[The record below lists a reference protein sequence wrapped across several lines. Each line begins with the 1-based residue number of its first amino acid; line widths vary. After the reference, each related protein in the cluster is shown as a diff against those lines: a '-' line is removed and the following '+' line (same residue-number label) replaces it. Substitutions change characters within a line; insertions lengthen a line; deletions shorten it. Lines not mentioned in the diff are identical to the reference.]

1 MAEGTPKGA
10 VIPIEAFLLA
20 LTLLI
25 VTARLC
31 VRLVRQRQR
40 LTTCDWL
47 LVASSLDATAL
58 FVTDTLAVRLG
69 ALGPWPTTDAD
80 AISLKKVTFAGN
92 YFYDTGVYLPKLA
105 LCALFFKLIPPTMPF
120 LRRAM
125 FAVSGLTLAFAL
137 TTVFLDT
144 FWCGANPSVNWSLE
158 EGACSTYESK
168 NVFRID
174 WVMNIVSD
182 ILIFCLPFPL
192 LVGLQVSRRY
202 IIGIAATFS
211 AGIVTIA
218 ASVSRFATVEVIHN
232 WPNVY
237 ILSMT
242 EMAAAIIVVSLPALK
257 SLLHSGRRGLSTTPQ
272 YAKGATP
279 RGGYGM
285 NTIITSNHLKLS
297 SGRDPYTGSSTQAA
311 SADDSGSEVEL
322 NNLDRRNVIYKTD
335 HISEWVL
342 IAVAFV
348 FVALRVYTRL
358 VRLREKL
365 TWADWLLVASAINA
379 LGLIICDTLT
389 FQLGVMDNW
398 EPSVALSKIGF
409 ASNYFYDVGMGFPKL
424 SMVAFYWAYFPVE
437 SSPGIRKVLWGITAF
452 VCACYLAIL
461 FDDTFF
467 CGSDVS
473 VQWSQEEG
481 ACSVFYAPEP
491 FILNFTLNLACYLV
505 VYALPLALLIK
516 GTLPASKGVT
526 LTFVLGTLTIF
537 TTIIRFVT
545 LKVGTGQP
553 NLVYP
558 LSIVE
563 MTLAIIVVALPG
575 LKPLFDRSSRR
586 ESSVETVDVNQQAKT
601 YSQ

>member
-1 MAEGTPKGA
+1 MAYK
-10 VIPIEAFLLA
+10 
-20 LTLLI
+20 
-25 VTARLC
+25 
-31 VRLVRQRQR
+31 
-40 LTTCDWL
+40 
-47 LVASSLDATAL
+47 
-58 FVTDTLAVRLG
+58 
-69 ALGPWPTTDAD
+69 
-80 AISLKKVTFAGN
+80 
-92 YFYDTGVYLPKLA
+92 
-105 LCALFFKLIPPTMPF
+105 
-120 LRRAM
+120 
-125 FAVSGLTLAFAL
+125 
-137 TTVFLDT
+137 
-144 FWCGANPSVNWSLE
+144 
-158 EGACSTYESK
+158 
-168 NVFRID
+168 ID
-174 WVMNIVSD
+174 GKDCM
-182 ILIFCLPFPL
+182 
-192 LVGLQVSRRY
+192 
-202 IIGIAATFS
+202 
-211 AGIVTIA
+211 
-218 ASVSRFATVEVIHN
+218 
-232 WPNVY
+232 
-237 ILSMT
+237 
-242 EMAAAIIVVSLPALK
+242 
-257 SLLHSGRRGLSTTPQ
+257 
-272 YAKGATP
+272 
-279 RGGYGM
+279 
-285 NTIITSNHLKLS
+285 
-297 SGRDPYTGSSTQAA
+297 
-311 SADDSGSEVEL
+311 
-322 NNLDRRNVIYKTD
+322 
-335 HISEWVL
+335 ISEWIL

-358 VRLREKL
+358 IRLREKL

-389 FQLGVMDNW
+389 FQLGVMDKW

-409 ASNYFYDVGMGFPKL
+409 SSNYFYDVGMGFPKL
-424 SMVAFYWAYFPVE
+424 SMVAFYWAYFPLE
-437 SSPGIRKVLWGITAF
+437 SSPGMRKVLWGITAF